1 MYLNYTNLKVIYNTK
16 YLLDGWVNIGHLLG
30 CDNTKEFLQT

>member
-1 MYLNYTNLKVIYNTK
+1 MYLKCTNLKVIYNTQ

-30 CDNTKEFLQT
+30 DDNTKEFLQT